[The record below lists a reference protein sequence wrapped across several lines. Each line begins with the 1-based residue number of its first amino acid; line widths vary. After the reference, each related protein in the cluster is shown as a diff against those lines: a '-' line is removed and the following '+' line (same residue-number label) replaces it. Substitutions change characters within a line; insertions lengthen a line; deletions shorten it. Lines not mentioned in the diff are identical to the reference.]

1 MGLNYL
7 FLELKQVFPSWNDVH
22 AQLSGVYPS
31 SSMVLP
37 SFTCYGKHPRLDK
50 LTIEQAV
57 QFLKAELGQP
67 NSEKKS
73 TNLDETRV

>member
-1 MGLNYL
+1 M
-7 FLELKQVFPSWNDVH
+7 
-22 AQLSGVYPS
+22 
-31 SSMVLP
+31 
-37 SFTCYGKHPRLDK
+37 CYGKHPRLDK

-67 NSEKKS
+67 NSEKKK